1 MSDIVDHPAAAYPAQ
16 LKRALVPVTVLV
28 GPAGNGAAQRAG
40 AIALLQP
47 GCLVIDKVA
56 IIAEISG
63 GHPGDWIRQALT
75 LRNEKLA
82 DLASPR
88 AIAAA
93 GIVSAVLI
101 EQAPRR
107 WQRQFWADRLGA
119 EVVLMDPGR
128 AEALIGA
135 EAEGV
140 AAKWVH
146 RWYAEAAEPEDRP
159 MVPAQRPSAAK
170 RGYNGKHRLM
180 RDKQLAKE
188 PWCRF
193 CWEERQVK
201 VPATVLDHI
210 EPFRDAAGE
219 MNFKLWGDPAN
230 HRSLCQ
236 PCHDARGAQR
246 NRPEKPPG
254 AGVDGRPMDPAH
266 PWNRRKTL

>member
-1 MSDIVDHPAAAYPAQ
+1 VSDIVDHPAAGYPAW
-16 LKRALVPVTVLV
+16 LKRSLVPVTVLV
-28 GPAGNGAAQRAG
+28 GPSGNGAAAEAMRRQT
-40 AIALLQP
+40 P
-47 GCLVIDKVA
+47 GVIIIDKSA
-56 IIAEISG
+56 IIREISG
-63 GHPGDWIRQALT
+63 GHPGDWINQALAR
-75 LRNEKLA
+75 RNELLA
-82 DLASPR
+82 QLASPR
-88 AIAAA
+88 AIEAA
-93 GIVSAVLI
+93 GITAAIAI
-101 EQAPRR
+101 EQAPKR

-119 EVVLMDPGR
+119 EVVLLDPGR

-140 AAKWVH
+140 PARYVH
-146 RWYAEAAEPEDRP
+146 QWYAEAAEPADRP
-159 MVPAQRPSAAK
+159 VVPSERPSAAR

-193 CWEERQVK
+193 CWDERQVK

-219 MNFKLWGDPAN
+219 MDFKLWGDPKN

-236 PCHDARGAQR
+236 PCHDARGATR
-246 NRPEKPPG
+246 SRPEKAPG
-254 AGVDGRPMDPAH
+254 AGIDGRPLDPAH

>member
-1 MSDIVDHPAAAYPAQ
+1 MSGIIDHPAAGYPAW

-28 GPAGNGAAQRAG
+28 GPAGNGAAAEAKRRAG
-40 AIALLQP
+40 P
-47 GCLVIDKVA
+47 GVVIIDKMA

-63 GHPGDWIRQALT
+63 GHPGDWINQALARRNDM
-75 LRNEKLA
+75 LR

-88 AIAAA
+88 AIAAL
-93 GIVSAVLI
+93 GITGAIAI
-101 EQAPRR
+101 EQAPKR
-107 WQRQFWADRLGA
+107 WQREFWAQRLGA
-119 EVVLMDPGR
+119 TIELIDPGR
-128 AEALIGA
+128 IVALA
-135 EAEGV
+135 AAAAEGV

-146 RWYAEAAEPEDRP
+146 RWYAEATEPEDRP
-159 MVPAQRPSAAK
+159 VLPAERPSAAK

-193 CWEERQVK
+193 CWEERKVK

-210 EPFRDAAGE
+210 QPFRDAAGE

-246 NRPEKPPG
+246 NRPEKAPG
-254 AGVDGRPMDPAH
+254 AGVDGRPLDPAH